1 MSESEQEKKNK
12 RIAAISTAGI
22 TVLVFILLFVIIA
35 WRAPDPPLPEYG
47 IEINFGTDATGFGE
61 VQPRVSPGEPEPAP
75 EEEVVEEAPEES
87 EPVPPVE
94 SVPEEQPVVSKVES
108 PVTVKEE
115 EPKKDVPPVEEPVKK
130 EPEPVR
136 EPVKEPVKETPKP
149 PVPKAVYKPNA
160 EKNDAAN
167 SRQGD
172 AASHGD
178 DPGRTGDKGNEQ
190 GSVDAKALYGK
201 PGGGAG
207 GSSLDLAGWE
217 WDAIPSPS
225 IPTNEPG
232 GIVKFEIKVNERGE
246 IISIK
251 TNERGVL
258 PETEQACRKA
268 IERLTFSKTGENV
281 PSVSTGT
288 ITFVIRSR

>member
-1 MSESEQEKKNK
+1 MSESEREKKNK

-22 TVLVFILLFVIIA
+22 TVLVFVLLFVIIA

-47 IEINFGTDATGFGE
+47 IEINFGTDDTGFGP
-61 VQPRVSPGEPEPAP
+61 VQPRVTPGEPEAAP
-75 EEEVVEEAPEES
+75 EEVVEEVPKES
-87 EPVPPVE
+87 EPEPPVE
-94 SVPEEQPVVSKVES
+94 SVPEEQPVVSKIES

-115 EPKKDVPPVEEPVKK
+115 ETKKETPPAEEPPKK

-149 PVPKAVYKPNA
+149 PVPKAVYKPNT
-160 EKNDAAN
+160 EKNDAAT
-167 SRQGD
+167 SREGD

-178 DPGRTGDKGNEQ
+178 DPGRTGDKGNPQ

-207 GSSLDLAGWE
+207 GSSLDLAGWL
-217 WDAIPSPS
+217 WDARPAPS
-225 IPTNEPG
+225 IPEEELG
-232 GIVKFEIKVNERGE
+232 GVVKFEIKVDDRGE
-246 IISIK
+246 IISIR
-251 TNERGVL
+251 TLERGVR

-268 IERLTFSKTGENV
+268 IEKLTFSKTGENV
-281 PSVSTGT
+281 PPVSTGT
-288 ITFVIRSR
+288 ITFVIRAR